1 MMVHRVDD
9 MLSKLHD
16 FVGEFGNRFLQKKR
30 DKSGRYRL
38 EHNEIFTTKF
48 APIMWKFINQYIAK
62 NSKICQWLES
72 CGIALV
78 GKGDHKIMIVSQGV
92 GLFPKQEELHSL
104 WDTETGRK
112 RKECSGSILTPSPM
126 RGTEKRSRHGGGICS
141 VKAFVEQHPESQNR
155 FVRHL
160 TGITHKGICAE
171 LADQS
176 QKNVQAV
183 ALAVSINMSKVL
195 SEHCVNEGI
204 LHITLDE
211 CCIESTV
218 TQSLVMWTCICEGCR
233 EWKRELQNEEWL
245 KAN

>member
-1 MMVHRVDD
+1 
-9 MLSKLHD
+9 
-16 FVGEFGNRFLQKKR
+16 
-30 DKSGRYRL
+30 
-38 EHNEIFTTKF
+38 
-48 APIMWKFINQYIAK
+48 MWKFINQYIAK

-155 FVRHL
+155 IVRHL